1 MDDLQKK
8 SYLFIFRL
16 ILDVCVVVFI
26 HHEKQEKKVIA
37 SLMMREYCS
46 RESESKAV
54 LLPPNF

>member
-26 HHEKQEKKVIA
+26 HHEKQEKK
-37 SLMMREYCS
+37 
-46 RESESKAV
+46 
-54 LLPPNF
+54 